1 MTKDE
6 IIGILHQEKVNLLI
20 DKHNINS
27 LIEDINTMMGA
38 AFDNRTSM
46 IITNCSGDS
55 MPYIQNLINSLNRKG
70 IPTTL
75 KNGILKI
82 DWSDKLDTN

>member
-1 MTKDE
+1 MTKDK
-6 IIGILHQEKVNLLI
+6 IIGILHQEKVNLLC
-20 DKHNINS
+20 DKHNIDL

-55 MPYIQNLINSLNRKG
+55 MPYIQNLINNLNRKG

-75 KNGILKI
+75 RNGTLKI
-82 DWSDKLDTN
+82 DWSDNIEVK